1 MKGCI
6 KMDEKDLRRLQ
17 VLEVIYN
24 MLIEEESL
32 LEKLNDMYEFEV
44 GEKINITK
52 EELMEVVEDIKTV

>member
-1 MKGCI
+1 
-6 KMDEKDLRRLQ
+6 MDEKDLRRLQ

-52 EELMEVVEDIKTV
+52 EELMEVVEDIKTL